1 MANLDLPDRRESS
14 DSLEYM
20 FALSKEPEKEGDEE
34 QRPENCFTP
43 RSESMVIRKPAK
55 VRP

>member
-43 RSESMVIRKPAK
+43 SRPSEERGQSRW
-55 VRP
+55 